1 MIASGLV
8 QRNAKGSLLS
18 ACLAVGGSLHSQPA
32 PAYLADMTVGR
43 QAPPN
48 PALPSRSR
56 GTNAGPLGALPQVES
71 AT

>member
-1 MIASGLV
+1 MIAFGV
-8 QRNAKGSLLS
+8 RNESAKGSSLS
-18 ACLAVGGSLHSQPA
+18 ACLAVSGSLHSQPA
-32 PAYLADMTVGR
+32 PASLADTTVGE

-56 GTNAGPLGALPQVES
+56 GTNAESLGALPQVES